1 MKTKNLLVPI
11 ATSLALTSCS
21 SIPNANE
28 ADVMINGNCEQ
39 CEETIEQ
46 AAFQEGIAEADWDM
60 DTRHAT
66 ITFDSTKT
74 SLNAVLQRIASA
86 GYDNQAFIAS
96 DSAYEDL
103 PDCCRYKRT
112 GKTVNPPQ
120 PGEAGHGH

>member
-1 MKTKNLLVPI
+1 MKT
-11 ATSLALTSCS
+11 TSLFFPLTSSLLLAACS
-21 SIPNANE
+21 SIPNSSE

-46 AAFQEGIAEADWDM
+46 AAYQEGIAEADWDM
-60 DTRHAT
+60 NTRHAT

-74 SLNAVLQRIASA
+74 SLNAVLNRIANA

-96 DSAYEDL
+96 DSAYDDL
-103 PDCCRYKRT
+103 PQCCRYKRT

-120 PGEAGHGH
+120 PGETGHGH